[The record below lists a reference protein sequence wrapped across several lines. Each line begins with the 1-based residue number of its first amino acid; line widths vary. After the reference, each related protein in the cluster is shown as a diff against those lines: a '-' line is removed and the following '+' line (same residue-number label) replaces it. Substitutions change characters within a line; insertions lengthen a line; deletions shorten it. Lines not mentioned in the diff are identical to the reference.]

1 MINVLLADD
10 QRLVC
15 EGLCN
20 LLKSHED
27 LCVIGLA
34 HDGREAIDLAQ
45 SLNPDVLLLDIQMP
59 EMDGLEAAAHL
70 QYILP
75 DLKIL
80 ILTTFKNQDYLTRAI
95 SLGVKGYI
103 LKNTPPE
110 ELAQAIRLVYRGH
123 THFSPGIM
131 EQLVPLLSPL
141 ANPLLNQNSSFNV
154 LSQQPSSLI
163 KTVNGEVR
171 EGSNYRG
178 KIGNASQAVK
188 SEFSSLSNPS
198 SNSFKLE
205 NKLENLTPREVEI
218 IKLIGQ
224 GYTNREIA
232 QTLGISEQTVKN
244 HVSSILRRLQ
254 LRDRTQVALWATR
267 MFAL

>member
-34 HDGREAIDLAQ
+34 HNGREAIDLAK

-59 EMDGLEAAAHL
+59 EMDGLEAASHL
-70 QYILP
+70 QYLLP

-110 ELAQAIRLVYRGH
+110 ELAQAIRLVHRGH

-141 ANPLLNQNSSFNV
+141 ANPLLNQNSFNG
-154 LSQQPSSLI
+154 LSHQSSNLI
-163 KTVNGEVR
+163 KTITSEVGE
-171 EGSNYRG
+171 ESNHRI
-178 KIGNASQAVK
+178 KIGAVPQAIK
-188 SEFSSLSNPS
+188 SGSSALSNSS
-198 SNSFKLE
+198 SNSF
-205 NKLENLTPREVEI
+205 KLENLTPREVEI

-224 GYTNREIA
+224 GFTNREIA